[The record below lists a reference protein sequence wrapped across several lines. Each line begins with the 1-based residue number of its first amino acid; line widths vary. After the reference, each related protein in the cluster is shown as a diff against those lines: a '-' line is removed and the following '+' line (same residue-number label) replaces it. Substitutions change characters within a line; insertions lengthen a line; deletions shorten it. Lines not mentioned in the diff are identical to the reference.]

1 MGRNW
6 KISTAVGLLSLAGGA
21 AQAANYAT
29 CLIDKLPGTQN
40 DTAAQAVHQ
49 VCIAEHPGGLQAV
62 PQGNGRGLFGFS
74 SGAECTVKKA
84 GDTRS
89 NRAAQLIGVACR
101 RLYDAPTQL
110 RPFNGRLDGE

>member
-1 MGRNW
+1 MGRFARVAA
-6 KISTAVGLLSLAGGA
+6 AVLGALAGQA
-21 AQAANYAT
+21 MAANYAT
-29 CLIDKLPGTQN
+29 CILDKAPGAAN

-49 VCIAEHPGGLQAV
+49 VCVSEHPGGLQAV
-62 PQGNGRGLFGFS
+62 PQGDGRGLFGFS
-74 SGAECTVKKA
+74 SGADCTVKKA

>member
-1 MGRNW
+1 MRRQF
-6 KISTAVGLLSLAGGA
+6 SLLFGVFIALGA
-21 AQAANYAT
+21 SSVLAANYAT

-49 VCIAEHPGGLQAV
+49 LCVTEHPGGLQAV

-101 RLYDAPTQL
+101 RLYDEDAPWKKYQ
-110 RPFNGRLDGE
+110 